1 LEGFQTSI
9 RLGGYMGRIYSAHDI
24 WTFCVAV
31 AVWCRELEQGDSW
44 FHYHAQWHIYFVHF
58 ACEQDGKILFITSI
72 FLIVVLYEN
81 VYSHY
86 ISMTILQINFDSST
100 LVFTL
105 SYLIFG
111 FVTYTRGAFS
121 VLNESFLF

>member
-1 LEGFQTSI
+1 MVRF
-9 RLGGYMGRIYSAHDI
+9 
-24 WTFCVAV
+24 F
-31 AVWCRELEQGDSW
+31 
-44 FHYHAQWHIYFVHF
+44 
-58 ACEQDGKILFITSI
+58 FITSI

-81 VYSHY
+81 VYSRY

-121 VLNESFLF
+121 VLNESFLFLKKQ